1 MLKDEELIVMPL
13 KELFRA
19 INVIRLNLEL
29 PLVTEDRFIEDI
41 TVMQMQGKVEIKDGM
56 VTAK

>member
-1 MLKDEELIVMPL
+1 MPL